1 MMNLNVKTEEE
12 RGYVPSGVIKLLHVR
27 EQTTDWLIGN
37 CKEHKKTESHLSAA
51 AAIAC
56 CQFEDGKDG
65 ELWGKKWIHARE
77 VNHQLS
83 QGFPPRICAVY
94 LRLNFQD
101 PPKYQLT
108 LQSWLFSWMIDLLC
122 IKTLSELRAE
132 VKQHFCFFQSFFS
145 KSFIHYGIEAFSYLV
160 TVLFFWGDL
169 TWATHFSTSWRF

>member
-1 MMNLNVKTEEE
+1 M
-12 RGYVPSGVIKLLHVR
+12 PSGVIKLLHVR

-37 CKEHKKTESHLSAA
+37 CKEHKKLESHLSAAA

-108 LQSWLFSWMIDLLC
+108 LQSWLFSSWMIDLLC

-132 VKQHFCFFQSFFS
+132 VKQHFCFFSKLLFKVIHSLRDRGVFVPRYSSFFLRWLDLS
-145 KSFIHYGIEAFSYLV
+145 NAFFYV
-160 TVLFFWGDL
+160 MEVLIVN
-169 TWATHFSTSWRF
+169 